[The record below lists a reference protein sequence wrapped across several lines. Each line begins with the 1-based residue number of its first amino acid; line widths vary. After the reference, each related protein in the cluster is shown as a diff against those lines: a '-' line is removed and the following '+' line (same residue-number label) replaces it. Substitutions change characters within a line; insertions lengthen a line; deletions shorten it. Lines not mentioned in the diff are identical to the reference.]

1 MADGENTAP
10 LEPACAAVGERSR
23 RTFVRR
29 RCLVPLVVLA
39 AMAVVA
45 ATSGTDA
52 DVFVH
57 GEGAVQ
63 AVATGAMLGWNHFL
77 SPAVLVVILVLL
89 SFSAFFSACETA
101 FLSIPRP
108 RVRGMREEN
117 TLSARLVVRMLDNPG
132 QLLTT
137 ILVGNMLVNTVVGVV
152 LGTRVKDLFEVVLGF
167 PSSAAY
173 VCSITLTTSV
183 LLFFG
188 EITPKVFAVRLREH
202 YARLAVFP
210 LIAVGRFLSPLRDSL
225 LRVTDL
231 LFRITHFHDL
241 RAAPFITD
249 AEIKSLL
256 SGGEAKDSIEEDGRQ
271 MIRRI
276 LDFHDAQLREILV
289 PRMDIVAIPE
299 DATVGQAFE
308 IYRQQQYSRMPVYRD
323 DLDHIT
329 GVLFAKDLLPSIREG
344 ELDAS
349 VKALARPPHFVPETM
364 TVQGFIRRVQRLR
377 SHLAIVVDEY
387 GGTEGIVTLHDAIE
401 KVVGDIRDESDE
413 EEHAHQRIGEGVYRV
428 SGGLPLDEIAEI
440 TGVRLEDE
448 EHQTVAGFL
457 MNKTDRVLSVGDR
470 ISVSGMTFTVESVEG
485 KRASAVRV
493 ELTKGDEEEKI

>member
-1 MADGENTAP
+1 MLDSENTAP
-10 LEPACAAVGERSR
+10 LKPACAAIDRRSR
-23 RTFVRR
+23 RTFGYRPY
-29 RCLVPLVVLA
+29 LVPLAVLL
-39 AMAVVA
+39 AMTMVAV
-45 ATSGTDA
+45 TSGTHA
-52 DVFVH
+52 
-57 GEGAVQ
+57 GALAYGQ
-63 AVATGAMLGWNHFL
+63 GTGQVAGTSAMFGWSHFL

-89 SFSAFFSACETA
+89 AFSAFFSACETA

-117 TLSARLVVRMLDNPG
+117 TLSMRLVVRMLDNPG

-137 ILVGNMLVNTVVGVV
+137 ILVGNMLVNTIIGVV
-152 LGTRVKDLFEVVLGF
+152 LGTRVKDLFQVAAGF
-167 PSSAAY
+167 PPSAAY
-173 VCSITLTTSV
+173 ACSITLTTSV

-202 YARLAVFP
+202 YARIAVFP
-210 LIAVGRFLSPLRDSL
+210 LIALGRFLAPLRDSL

-289 PRMDIVAIPE
+289 PRMDVVAIPE
-299 DATVGQAFE
+299 DATVEQALE
-308 IYRQQQYSRMPVYRD
+308 IYRQQQYSRMPVYRE

-344 ELDAS
+344 ELDAL

-413 EEHAHQRIGEGVYRV
+413 EEHTPQQIGEGVYRV
-428 SGGLPLDEIAEI
+428 AGSLPLDEIAEI

-470 ISVSGMTFTVESVEG
+470 ISVSGIAFTVESVEG
-485 KRASAVRV
+485 KRASVVRV
-493 ELTKGDEEEKI
+493 ELTKSDEEGKT

>member
-1 MADGENTAP
+1 MVDGGKTATP
-10 LEPACAAVGERSR
+10 ESACTAAGGRSR
-23 RTFVRR
+23 RT
-29 RCLVPLVVLA
+29 LVCRPYLPLLVVLF
-39 AMAVVA
+39 AMTTVALTSRTDAGTVAYGEGGGEVA
-45 ATSGTDA
+45 AAS
-52 DVFVH
+52 
-57 GEGAVQ
+57 
-63 AVATGAMLGWNHFL
+63 ATFQWNHFV
-77 SPAVLVVILVLL
+77 SPTVLIVILVLL
-89 SFSAFFSACETA
+89 SFSAFFSGCETA

-117 TLSARLVVRMLDNPG
+117 TLSARLVVQMLDNPG

-137 ILVGNMLVNTVVGVV
+137 ILVGNMLVNTVIGVV
-152 LGTRVKDLFEVVLGF
+152 LGTRVKDLFEVGAGF
-167 PSSAAY
+167 PPSGAY
-173 VCSITLTTSV
+173 ACSILFTTAI

-202 YARLAVFP
+202 YARVAAFP
-210 LIAVGRFLSPLRDSL
+210 LVPIGRLLAPVRDSL
-225 LRVTDL
+225 LRATDL
-231 LFRITHFHDL
+231 LFRVTHFHDL

-249 AEIKSLL
+249 AELKSLL

-299 DATVGQAFE
+299 DATVGHAFE

-344 ELDAS
+344 ELDAL

-401 KVVGDIRDESDE
+401 KVVGDIRDETDE
-413 EEHAHQRIGEGVYRV
+413 EEYEHQQISEGVYRV
-428 SGGLPLDEIAEI
+428 SGSLPLDEIAEI

-470 ISVSGMTFTVESVEG
+470 ISVSGMTFTVERVEG
-485 KRASAVRV
+485 KRVSAVRV
-493 ELTKGDEEEKI
+493 ELTTRDEEDKA